1 MQRLPM
7 YGYWQIK
14 TNILRCYEKIAHF
27 FFYGCFYKNR
37 NMEDIRLKCKMLKKA
52 DLHLHLNGLFST
64 EVIKEVLTDEGTFIP
79 SDFKI
84 EQDLNVLNARRS
96 LASYLKP
103 WDVLRLIPQKQ
114 NNLSLLIDSAFD
126 SLSINN
132 VRYVEIR
139 SSIIYLSL
147 LQQKSLEETIEL
159 LIHELRKSSE
169 KRNIEFRLIITIPR
183 SEYSLSHLSS
193 LLAAYISI
201 GKPKDIVGLD
211 LAGNEECP
219 IPKNL
224 GKMFKF
230 AKDNFGFKITIHAG
244 ETGNLSS
251 IHEAISL
258 FGADRIGHGTIA
270 GSCEK
275 TMELLAKRNIC
286 IEVCPISNR
295 RTGAVKST
303 ESHPVK
309 RFIENDVPFVLCSDN
324 PGIHIASLADD
335 YFSFYKETKRFDII
349 ENMYSTQIKY
359 SFK

>member
-1 MQRLPM
+1 
-7 YGYWQIK
+7 
-14 TNILRCYEKIAHF
+14 
-27 FFYGCFYKNR
+27 
-37 NMEDIRLKCKMLKKA
+37 MEDIRLKCKILKKA

-64 EVIKEVLTDEGTFIP
+64 EVIKEVLIDEGTFIP

-84 EQDLNVLNARRS
+84 EQDLNVLNAKRS

-103 WDVLRLIPQKQ
+103 WDVLRLIPRKP
-114 NNLSLLIDSAFD
+114 NNLSKLIDSGFAN
-126 SLSINN
+126 LSANN
-132 VRYVEIR
+132 IRYVEIR

-159 LIHELRKSSE
+159 LIDELRKAAE

-183 SEYSLSHLSS
+183 SEYSFTYLNT
-193 LLAAYISI
+193 LLLAYISI

-211 LAGNEECP
+211 LAGNEEYP

-224 GKMFKF
+224 GRMFKF
-230 AKDNFGFKITIHAG
+230 AKENFGFKITIHAG
-244 ETGNLSS
+244 ETGNLNN
-251 IHEAISL
+251 IHEAIYL

-270 GSCEK
+270 GNCEK
-275 TMELLAKRNIC
+275 TMELLAKKNIC
-286 IEVCPISNR
+286 VEVCPISNR

-303 ESHPVK
+303 ESHPVRK
-309 RFIENDVPFVLCSDN
+309 FIENNVPFVLCSDN
-324 PGIHIASLADD
+324 PGIHMASLSDD
-335 YFSFYKETKRFDII
+335 FFDFYKETKRFDIL